1 MDKVNL
7 KIIQRLQYGFPVCEY
22 PYAMVA
28 KELGLTEIELIERL
42 DQLLYNKV
50 LTRFGPMYHAEAL
63 GGALSLVAM
72 SVPKEDFK
80 RVTKIVNGFDEVAH
94 NYERSN
100 HLNMWFVVATERPEQ
115 LESVLTQIEQQSGYK
130 VYNMPKLEEFFV
142 GLYLDLY
149 PLDLPGEPG
158 GPSSRLDRNAVSCM
172 SLSAIDR
179 QLIVQTQEGLP
190 LAPRP
195 YHVLALVLNIS
206 ADEVMARLENM
217 LSSGII
223 RRIAAVPNHY
233 KLGYRSN
240 GMTVWD
246 VSDEQIRKLGKAVGS
261 LPFVSHCYHRPR
273 HLPEWR
279 YNLFAMVHG
288 KTKAEVEGYIDRI
301 RTLLGPAMQA
311 QDVLYSTRILKK
323 TGLRLDAN
331 RAAA

>member
-7 KIIQRLQYGFPVCEY
+7 KIIQRLQYGFPVCES
-22 PYAMVA
+22 PYTVVA
-28 KELGLTEIELIERL
+28 RELDLSEIDLIERL
-42 DQLLYNKV
+42 DQMLCNKV

-72 SVPKEDFK
+72 SVPKEDFR
-80 RVTKIVNGFDEVAH
+80 RVSKIVNSFAEVAH
-94 NYERSN
+94 NYERS
-100 HLNMWFVVATERPEQ
+100 HDLNMWFVVATEMPEQ
-115 LESVLTQIEQQSGYK
+115 LVAVLEEIEQQTAYP

-149 PLDLPGEPG
+149 PLENTPELLASLPDADIEK
-158 GPSSRLDRNAVSCM
+158 AAQQ
-172 SLSAIDR
+172 SLSALDR
-179 QLIVQTQEGLP
+179 QLIIHTQEGLP

-195 YHVLALVLNIS
+195 YHVLSLILNIS
-206 ADEVMARLENM
+206 ADEVMARLEKM
-217 LSSGII
+217 LASGVI

-246 VSDEQIRKLGKAVGS
+246 VSDEQIRELGKKVGS

-273 HLPEWR
+273 HLPHWR

-288 KTKAEVEGYIDRI
+288 KTKAEVEIYIEHI
-301 RTLLGPAMQA
+301 RKLLGDALQA

-331 RAAA
+331 RSAA